1 MIAKMVSKKVSI
13 LAERND
19 HYFMIRENK
28 MKNLNDCKDASSIA
42 DNFAET

>member
-19 HYFMIRENK
+19 HYYMVRENK
-28 MKNLNDCKDASSIA
+28 IKKLK
-42 DNFAET
+42 